1 LWVTFRFSD
10 NAAVPGHRT
19 FVVVASTAIFG
30 RLRRRRGRV
39 HAIKLADPLWRSLA
53 AKFFVRP
60 KRVRSSGDKAIEEAL
75 F

>member
-1 LWVTFRFSD
+1 MWVTFRFSD

-19 FVVVASTAIFG
+19 FVASTAIFG
-30 RLRRRRGRV
+30 RLQRRRGRV
-39 HAIKLADPLWRSLA
+39 HAIRLADPLWGSLA